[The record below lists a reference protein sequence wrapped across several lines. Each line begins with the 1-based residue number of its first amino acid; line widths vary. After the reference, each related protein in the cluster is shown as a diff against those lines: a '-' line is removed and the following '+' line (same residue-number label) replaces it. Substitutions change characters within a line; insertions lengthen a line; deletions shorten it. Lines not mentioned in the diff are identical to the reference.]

1 VLLARPACKQPAIQR
16 FSRGGRG
23 EDVRS
28 AFSASP
34 RANMLADTL
43 TALGIRHLGVGRF
56 HDQFRVG
63 GDRARVAMLFRGG
76 YRKLQ

>member
-1 VLLARPACKQPAIQR
+1 
-16 FSRGGRG
+16 
-23 EDVRS
+23 
-28 AFSASP
+28 
-34 RANMLADTL
+34 MLADTL